1 MSDLS
6 TLPPSVAQNEPRADW
21 PFHAGELEAQ
31 RRADP
36 GSDGNSGGTRG
47 IRTYLPEQ
55 HRAFY
60 AELPFMVLGALDAN
74 AQLWTT
80 LRVGAPGFVSSPGPH
95 TLRVAGRMLPGDPLA
110 DAFKPGAA
118 VGGLGIQFATRRR
131 NRVNGIVT
139 AASDDA
145 FTLHVS
151 QSFGNCPKY
160 IQRRQPLPLPPQLS
174 LSRDGSAHAAAP
186 QRIATTLDDADR
198 ALIANADT
206 FFIASANLADDAG
219 PARGVDVSHRGG
231 LPGFVRVDDARTLT
245 APDFKGNR
253 YFNTLG
259 NLISHP
265 RAGLLFIDFERGDL
279 LYLAVQAEVIWS
291 GPELDAFAGAER
303 LVRFHIEEVRR
314 SAGVVPFRWSAV
326 EYAAQFSP
334 PFSPSFAPQPGA

>member
-6 TLPPSVAQNEPRADW
+6 TLPPPLSLDEPRADW

-31 RRADP
+31 VRAGA
-36 GSDGNSGGTRG
+36 GSGGNSGNGGGTRG

-60 AELPFMVLGALDAN
+60 AELPFMVLGGLDAN
-74 AQLWTT
+74 GQPWAT
-80 LRVGAPGFVSSPGPH
+80 LRVGEPGFVFSPDPE
-95 TLRVAGRMLPGDPLA
+95 TLRIAGHALPGDPLA
-110 DAFKPGAA
+110 DAWNVGAA
-118 VGGLGIQFATRRR
+118 LGGLGIQFTTRRR

-139 AASDDA
+139 AAGNGT

-160 IQRRQPLPLPPQLS
+160 IQRREPQPLPQPLQ
-174 LSRDGSAHAAAP
+174 RDASARAAAP
-186 QRIATTLDDADR
+186 QRVATALDDADR
-198 ALIANADT
+198 ALITTADT

-253 YFNTLG
+253 FFNTLG
-259 NLISHP
+259 NLVSQP
-265 RAGLLFIDFERGDL
+265 RAGLLFIDFEHGDL

-291 GPELDAFAGAER
+291 GTELDAFAGAER

-314 SAGVVPFRWSAV
+314 SAAVVPFRWSAV
-326 EYAAQFSP
+326 EYAAQFAQQRST
-334 PFSPSFAPQPGA
+334 